1 MTYVAANSTP
11 SGAPRVPGVTVLDE
25 LGRGANAVTYRVRRD
40 GRDWAMKVYAR
51 TPGGGRPALLVLRR
65 EAALLTWVD
74 HPGLPRVHEVG
85 EVDGRAYMI
94 MDLVAGR
101 PLGDVL
107 AAGPLSVEAVVRLG
121 RAVAEALAAVHRIGL
136 VHRDVKPPNIMIEP
150 GGHARLID
158 FGMAVRTD
166 RETGD
171 AAAGTF
177 RYAAP
182 EQTGMIKRRVDG
194 RADLYALGAVLFEC
208 LAGTPPFVA
217 DDAGEL
223 LRMHAATPAP
233 ALAEHRPDAPA
244 ELCAIVATLLAKD
257 PDDRYQSVPLL
268 LAALGAVDG
277 APAGDDD
284 TEAGRL
290 PLAGRDPQWQALR
303 EAWQQV
309 RSGAG
314 GTVLVTGGPGAGK
327 TRIAEELVT
336 RALADG
342 VPVLHARCAAGAAPL
357 AALREAV
364 EYHALHPAEPDR
376 AARADQLRAVA
387 VATGTA
393 TAVGRLSPLL
403 AGPTAPGPAAAGP
416 TAPGPAAPG
425 PAAPGPTAAGPTAS
439 DRATQDP
446 TTAGLAASDR
456 AAPGLAASDRAAAG
470 PAGWDEPAWPDALGQ
485 GIAGFLAGL
494 ARDAGGALLCLDD
507 VDAADAASL
516 TVLRQLVGQLDACP
530 LLVLG
535 TATGDGSAPA
545 PVRAVFGDSQAVT
558 LGPLDPAAVAALV
571 TACVRGL
578 PADDEL
584 VQRLVAR
591 GGVSPFEVVEYVR
604 AVVDAGLLA
613 PAWGSWALDTE
624 GLDDVPLLGDVYELM
639 LSRLDGLAPATR
651 RLLTVA
657 AAIGPA
663 FAPDL
668 AARANRMAAAAVD
681 AAPEP
686 TADEALA
693 EALDE
698 ALDEALACRVV
709 EHRGDRLAFVHDG
722 IRTALLAG
730 LDDDRRRALHQSLAE
745 ALDQEPSDDPE
756 HVHALARHYLL
767 GEVERTPDRLAVACL
782 AAGRLALAS
791 HAPAEAVECLAAVER
806 LAGREAWLVAHEVDE
821 LLGAAYYQAG
831 HLGDAQRVLSR
842 ALAGVPT
849 RLDRARLLS
858 RIAEIQQAM
867 GDIAASLA
875 TARRALAELGRPLP
889 ANPLMLVVST
899 LLSFVAGLCV
909 ERFRI
914 GFGTAAP
921 RRRAGYRLRTRLYNT
936 SAVSAI
942 LMMDPL
948 NTVMLTL
955 RSLYPA
961 TRLGICAEYARARID
976 MASLLRSTGLPW
988 RRSAALARHAASM
1001 VGERGAVEHV
1011 AWLERSVPQVLGQG
1025 DIRRLVADTLDRA
1038 HLLDTSTYLKMLEGG
1053 LFLLLDAGYTDEA
1066 ETLRADGARRVAEDD
1081 LAEHSVVVWGIAA
1094 AAARGNVAEADAR
1107 WQQTEEHPPAF
1118 TNPGDLQTRL
1128 HASIRL
1134 AVEQRDFAELDRAA
1148 GEFAAMGMKPAVMP
1162 LYRRAIFA
1170 AIAYGRIEACLAA
1183 PPERRPA
1190 ALAAVDLA
1198 VRHLRRG
1205 ASGGRTLTAHHLV
1218 AAAYTRHLR
1227 GDHEGALAA
1236 LAAADHRLRA
1246 ADAPQVTYEAVR
1258 LRARALAALGRHE
1271 DAAAHAATALA
1282 VAERQRWPHRARWI
1296 RTEFDLGG
1304 SQTGTIRDASSGS
1317 TGSFSSDRQR
1327 LAAVEQLS
1335 LVASS
1340 ILDPAELTRVALDE
1354 IIKLLGADRAYLFL
1368 IDGTDHLVP
1377 HQGRDAAGTD
1387 LTTPTGYGSTLVE
1400 RVRHSREA
1408 LVVTGTEEGIALGS
1422 QSVLAHGL
1430 RSILV
1435 APLLFD
1441 GRLLGVVYLDS
1452 RVAKGMFT
1460 AADAGVLM
1468 TLTTHVAAALETA
1481 RAAELAVAV
1490 RSARR
1495 ERDIAETMRDAVTHL
1510 SGTLDPADVLR
1521 RLHAT
1526 LRRALPAGRS
1536 WLAVLDD
1543 GKLQVWDDHDEHHDA
1558 ALAGPDAEPDLARL
1572 LTAAEPVTGAA
1583 GVAPPAPFGPAAG
1596 NPWVAIPLRLRA
1608 ESVGLAVLT
1617 CPDPAGYSAGQI
1629 EIGTALAG
1637 QGMTAYE
1644 NARLFAQVE
1653 RLATT
1658 DGLTGLFNRRHFFEL
1673 ALRELALSRRRSG
1686 PLTVVMLDIDH
1697 FKQINDRH
1705 GHPVGDQVIATV
1717 AQRLAATVRGTDV
1730 LGRYGGE
1737 EFAVLLPD
1745 TGDDGSSILA
1755 ERLRAVIGD
1764 RPIETDTGP
1773 LTVTVSVGVASRDTD
1788 MSVAELL
1795 GRADRALYQA
1805 KEGGRNRVVV
1815 SA

>member
-1 MTYVAANSTP
+1 VTYVAARSAP

-25 LGRGANAVTYRVRRD
+25 LGRGANAVTYRVLRD

-85 EVDGRAYMI
+85 EVDGQAYMI

-107 AAGPLSVEAVVRLG
+107 AGGPLSVDAAVRLG
-121 RAVAEALAAVHRIGL
+121 RAVAEALAAVHRVGL

-150 GGHARLID
+150 GGDARLID

-233 ALAEHRPDAPA
+233 ALAEYRPDAPA

-257 PDDRYQSVPLL
+257 PDDRYQRASLL
-268 LAALGAVDG
+268 LAALRAVDG
-277 APAGDDD
+277 AAGGDDD

-290 PLAGRDPQWQALR
+290 PLAGRDAQWQALG
-303 EAWQQV
+303 EAWQRV

-364 EYHALHPAEPDR
+364 ESHALHPPEPDR
-376 AARADQLRAVA
+376 AARVAHLRAVA
-387 VATGTA
+387 AATGTA
-393 TAVGRLSPLL
+393 AAVGRLSPLL
-403 AGPTAPGPAAAGP
+403 SGPVAEVVTPDLTGPA
-416 TAPGPAAPG
+416 
-425 PAAPGPTAAGPTAS
+425 
-439 DRATQDP
+439 
-446 TTAGLAASDR
+446 
-456 AAPGLAASDRAAAG
+456 
-470 PAGWDEPAWPDALGQ
+470 ALGQ

-516 TVLRQLVGQLDACP
+516 TVLRRLVGQLDDCP

-535 TATGDGSAPA
+535 TATEDGSTP
-545 PVRAVFGDSQAVT
+545 PSVRAVFGDSQAIT
-558 LGPLDPAAVAALV
+558 LGPLDPPAVAALV
-571 TACVRGL
+571 TACVHGL
-578 PADDEL
+578 PADDDL

-591 GGVSPFEVVEYVR
+591 GGVTPFEVVEYVR

-624 GLDDVPLLGDVYELM
+624 GLADVTLLADAYELM

-651 RLLTVA
+651 RLLIVA

-663 FAPDL
+663 FPPDL
-668 AARANRMAAAAVD
+668 AARANRMAGATVAAVSERAGG
-681 AAPEP
+681 AAWMAGKA
-686 TADEALA
+686 TDRMAGAA
-693 EALDE
+693 V
-698 ALDEALACRVV
+698 DEALACRAV
-709 EHRGDRLAFVHDG
+709 ESRGDRLAFVHDG

-730 LDDDRRRALHQSLAE
+730 LADDQRRALHQSIAE
-745 ALDQEPSDDPE
+745 ALEQEPSADPE

-767 GEVERTPDRLAVACL
+767 GEVERAPDRLAVACL

-791 HAPAEAVECLAAVER
+791 HAPAEAVECLEAVER
-806 LAGREAWLVAHEVDE
+806 LAGRETWIVAHEVDE

-831 HLGDAQRVLSR
+831 RLGDAQRVLSR
-842 ALAGVPT
+842 ALTGVPAP
-849 RLDRARLLS
+849 LDRARLLG
-858 RIAEIQQAM
+858 RLAEIQQAM
-867 GDIAASLA
+867 GDLTASMA
-875 TARRALAELGRPLP
+875 TVRRALAELGRPLP
-889 ANPLMLVVST
+889 ANPLALVGST
-899 LLSFVAGLCV
+899 LVSFLAGLCV

-914 GFGTAAP
+914 GFGTADP
-921 RRRAGYRLRTRLYNT
+921 DRRAGQRLRTRLYNT
-936 SAVSAI
+936 SAISAT

-948 NTVMLTL
+948 NTVVLTL

-988 RRSAALARHAASM
+988 RRSAALARHAASV
-1001 VGERGAVEHV
+1001 VGERGVVEHV
-1011 AWLERSVPQVLGQG
+1011 AWLERSVPHVLGQG

-1038 HLLDTSTYLKMLEGG
+1038 HVLDTSNYLKMLEGC
-1053 LFLLLDAGYTDEA
+1053 LFLLLDAGFTDEA
-1066 ETLRADGARRVAEDD
+1066 EALRADGARRVAEAD
-1081 LAEHSVVVWGIAA
+1081 LTEHSVAVWCVAV
-1094 AAARGNVAEADAR
+1094 AAARGKVAEADTL
-1107 WQQTEEHPPAF
+1107 WQQTEENPPAF
-1118 TNPGDLQTRL
+1118 TNAGDRQTRL
-1128 HASIRL
+1128 HASIRS
-1134 AVEQRDFAELDRAA
+1134 AVEQRDFAEVDRAA
-1148 GEFAAMGMKPAVMP
+1148 GEFAAMAMKPAVMP
-1162 LYRRAIFA
+1162 LYRRTIFA
-1170 AIAYGRIEACLAA
+1170 AIVYGRIEACLAA
-1183 PPERRPA
+1183 PPEQRPA

-1198 VRHLRRG
+1198 VRDLRRG
-1205 ASGGRTLTAHHLV
+1205 ASGGRTLAAHHLV
-1218 AAAYTRHLR
+1218 AAAYARHLR
-1227 GDHEGALAA
+1227 GDHDGALAA
-1236 LAAADHRLRA
+1236 LASADHRLRA
-1246 ADAPQVTYEAVR
+1246 ADAPLVTYEAVR
-1258 LRARALAALGRHE
+1258 LRARALAALGRHD
-1271 DAAAHAATALA
+1271 DAVAHAATALA

-1296 RTEFDLGG
+1296 RTEFDLGDLP
-1304 SQTGTIRDASSGS
+1304 TGTVRDTSSGS
-1317 TGSFSSDRQR
+1317 TSAFSSDRQR

-1354 IIKLLGADRAYLFL
+1354 IVKLLGADRAYLFL
-1368 IDGTDHLVP
+1368 VDDADRLVP

-1460 AADAGVLM
+1460 AADAGVLV

-1526 LRRALPAGRS
+1526 LRRALPADRS
-1536 WLAVLDD
+1536 WLAVLDE
-1543 GKLQVWDDHDEHHDA
+1543 GKMQVWDDHDEHHDA
-1558 ALAGPDAEPDLARL
+1558 ALAGPDAEPELARL
-1572 LTAAEPVTGAA
+1572 LAAADPVTGAA
-1583 GVAPPAPFGPAAG
+1583 GTTPPAPFGPADG

-1608 ESVGLAVLT
+1608 ESVGLALLT
-1617 CPDPAGYSAGQI
+1617 CPDRAGYSAGQI
-1629 EIGTALAG
+1629 EIGTALAA

-1686 PLTVVMLDIDH
+1686 PLTTVMLDIDH
-1697 FKQINDRH
+1697 FKKINDQH
-1705 GHPVGDQVIATV
+1705 GHPVGDQVIVTV

-1737 EFAVLLPD
+1737 EFAALLPD
-1745 TGDDGSSILA
+1745 TGDDGSGILA
-1755 ERLRAVIGD
+1755 ERLRAAIGD
-1764 RPIETDTGP
+1764 RPIETDAGP

-1805 KEGGRNRVVV
+1805 KDSGRNRVVV
-1815 SA
+1815 AP